1 MPKLN
6 TTVKSV
12 RIDNDKLAELE
23 DRLGGKTIN
32 AWLNEQIECYL
43 FGEKGDKG
51 VNPQKKSEKTELSL
65 NKWGI
70 DEKILEDMATM
81 IPFMGESV
89 AEMIRLMD
97 AALNE
102 GMITYENGRY
112 IGTPE
117 IYLDDLKE
125 ACHERGIGMQEAID
139 KTVKNL
145 RSGK

>member
-12 RIDNDKLAELE
+12 RIDNDKLADLE
-23 DRLGGKTIN
+23 GRLSGKTIN

-43 FGEKGDKG
+43 SGEKGDKG
-51 VNPQKKSEKTELSL
+51 VNPQKISEKSGLTP
-65 NKWGI
+65 NK
-70 DEKILEDMATM
+70 DLEEIESMAKFFGM
-81 IPFMGESV
+81 DGSDLLKGV
-89 AEMIRLMD
+89 CDGLMD
-97 AALNE
+97 GNL
-102 GMITYENGRY
+102 TVENGKVVG
-112 IGTPE
+112 IPK
-117 IYLDDLKE
+117 IDLDSLEE

>member
-23 DRLGGKTIN
+23 GRLGNKTIN

-43 FGEKGDKG
+43 SGGKGNEG
-51 VNPQKKSEKTELSL
+51 VNPQKKSEKSGLTPNKDLEEIDSMAKFFGMDGGELL
-65 NKWGI
+65 KGVC
-70 DEKILEDMATM
+70 A
-81 IPFMGESV
+81 G
-89 AEMIRLMD
+89 LMD
-97 AALNE
+97 GNL
-102 GMITYENGRY
+102 TVENGKVV
-112 IGTPE
+112 GVPE
-117 IYLDDLKE
+117 VNLENLEE
-125 ACHERGIGMQEAID
+125 ACHDRGIGMQEAID

>member
-23 DRLGGKTIN
+23 GRLGGKTIN

-43 FGEKGDKG
+43 SGGKGDKG
-51 VNPQKKSEKTELSL
+51 VNPQKNSEKTGLTP
-65 NKWGI
+65 NKDLEEI
-70 DEKILEDMATM
+70 DSMAKFFGM
-81 IPFMGESV
+81 EGGDLLKGV
-89 AEMIRLMD
+89 CAGLMD
-97 AALNE
+97 GNL
-102 GMITYENGRY
+102 TVENGKVV
-112 IGTPE
+112 GVPE
-117 IYLDDLKE
+117 IDLENLKE